1 MLHSSIAKF
10 CVPWNQ
16 ISLHLCRR
24 IVRMRKSSYLWNMYV
39 LEMDSSPSSNSLR
52 RWMWMGRM
60 PTLSSSSSGKRCLS
74 PATTRALCFPTPSWS
89 SGVPSAGT
97 TLPGTLRSSSSGP
110 TASPSS
116 ATAGNSWRAASRA
129 TSRSCWGRQ
138 TDALH
143 ANPSRSIHGAPASLH
158 SHHFFLNLCSRVH
171 DGLSSVLS
179 RCDEILW
186 KHVYVR
192 GFLMKCKR
200 LNHISCIV
208 CKLSTVAVKCNKI
221 SNFWG
226 AAGFLI

>member
-1 MLHSSIAKF
+1 MFHSSIAKF

-16 ISLHLCRR
+16 ISLNLCRR
-24 IVRMRKSSYLWNMYV
+24 IVRMRKSSYLWNIYA

-60 PTLSSSSSGKRCLS
+60 PTLSSSSSGKSCLP

-129 TSRSCWGRQ
+129 TSRSCWARQ
-138 TDALH
+138 TDAFH
-143 ANPSRSIHGAPASLH
+143 ANPSHSIHVSSMVHLLRCIPTI
-158 SHHFFLNLCSRVH
+158 FFSQLVLTSSRWAEFCPFTLWWDPLKACLCEGIS
-171 DGLSSVLS
+171 
-179 RCDEILW
+179 DE
-186 KHVYVR
+186 
-192 GFLMKCKR
+192 M
-200 LNHISCIV
+200 
-208 CKLSTVAVKCNKI
+208 
-221 SNFWG
+221 
-226 AAGFLI
+226 